1 MVPHMN
7 MKLLVG
13 EESMNVKLASKVNIF
28 NIVGFLDLCML
39 GLKVF

>member
-7 MKLLVG
+7 MKLHAG
-13 EESMNVKLASKVNIF
+13 EESMNVKLAGKVNIF
-28 NIVGFLDLCML
+28 SIVGFLDLRML